1 MRTILKLLGVYS
13 QSIGRD
19 ISPPSPLVSA
29 PLLGAVQYQLLC
41 AKVQPLSVPPYFRLV
56 LLTSFTLVTA
66 LKLLKFENYLKE
78 LNCPPP
84 SPYVRVKF
92 KIGLNVCTLD

>member
-1 MRTILKLLGVYS
+1 MRTILKLLGGI
-13 QSIGRD
+13 QSKYWEGYI
-19 ISPPSPLVSA
+19 PPSPLVSA

-92 KIGLNVCTLD
+92 KTGLNVCTLD